1 MSRVES
7 RRAML
12 VGGPLAISALATIL
26 LAAVDPERNMA
37 RIKAMPIEERQRLVE
52 NLRKFDL
59 LYVPREQ
66 QALRELDRHLDE
78 LEPDRRAQYLAVL
91 RRYHNWLNKLP
102 DAKRDELRTT
112 SPSERMALIKKL
124 LVDNPVPRADTPQFL
139 KVTDMGDY
147 SPFELAAIFKI
158 WQVLTPDQRQ
168 QVDRM
173 VNPVNRRSFFTK
185 FAERKSI
192 PREIVPPDFAEPSWI
207 TRMQGFLQKTRPG
220 ILRAVEDVEKKKK
233 DAAAVEF
240 VRRLA
245 INHYFA
251 ENPVSEVSPERLAQ
265 FLAGYPN
272 WVQSTFDSYPPD
284 EARRRLT
291 IAYRLV
297 FPHPAEIPP
306 ATKKAAG
313 GPNSG
318 VAPAPTAPRS
328 NPRPA
333 RSDSSAPQKS
343 PF

>member
-1 MSRVES
+1 MSRLES

-59 LYVPREQ
+59 LYVAREQ
-66 QALRELDRHLDE
+66 QAIRELDRRLDE

-91 RRYHNWLNKLP
+91 RRYHNWLNKLA
-102 DAKRDELRTT
+102 DAKRDELRTMA
-112 SPSERMALIKKL
+112 PGERMALIKKL

-147 SPFELAAIFKI
+147 SPFELAAIYKI
-158 WQVLTPDQRQ
+158 WQFLTADQRQ

-173 VNPVNRRSFFTK
+173 ANPSNRRSFLTK
-185 FAERKSI
+185 IAERKSL
-192 PREIVPPDFAEPSWI
+192 PREIVPSDFAEPSWI

-251 ENPVSEVSPERLAQ
+251 ENPGSAVTPERLAQ
-265 FLAGYPN
+265 FLAGYPS

-297 FPHPAEIPP
+297 FPHPEEIPP
-306 ATKKAAG
+306 AKKKAGSA
-313 GPNSG
+313 PISG
-318 VAPAPTAPRS
+318 TAPAPGAPRS
-328 NPRPA
+328 NSKPA
-333 RSDSSAPQKS
+333 RPDSSAPQKS

>member
-1 MSRVES
+1 
-7 RRAML
+7 ML
-12 VGGPLAISALATIL
+12 VGSPLAISALATIL

-37 RIKAMPIEERQRLVE
+37 RIKAMPTEERQRLVD

-59 LYVPREQ
+59 VYVPREQ
-66 QALRELDRHLDE
+66 QAVRELDRRLDE
-78 LEPDRRAQYLAVL
+78 LEPDRKVQYFAVL

-102 DAKRDELRTT
+102 DVKRDEIIATA
-112 SPSERMALIKKL
+112 PGERMALIKKL

-147 SPFELAAIFKI
+147 SPFELAAIYKI
-158 WQVLTPDQRQ
+158 WQILTPEQRQ

-173 VNPVNRRSFFTK
+173 VNPLNRRNFFSK
-185 FAERKSI
+185 VAERKNV
-192 PREIVPPDFAEPSWI
+192 PREIVPPDFAEPSWV

-220 ILRAVEDVEKKKK
+220 ILRAVEDVEKRKK
-233 DAAAVEF
+233 DVAATEF

-251 ENPVSEVSPERLAQ
+251 ENPVSAVTPERLAQ

-297 FPHPAEIPP
+297 FPQGEEIPP
-306 ATKKAAG
+306 AKKKAAG
-313 GPNSG
+313 ASNSAT
-318 VAPAPTAPRS
+318 APASTARRS
-328 NPRPA
+328 NPKPA
-333 RSDSSAPQKS
+333 RPDSSASQKS